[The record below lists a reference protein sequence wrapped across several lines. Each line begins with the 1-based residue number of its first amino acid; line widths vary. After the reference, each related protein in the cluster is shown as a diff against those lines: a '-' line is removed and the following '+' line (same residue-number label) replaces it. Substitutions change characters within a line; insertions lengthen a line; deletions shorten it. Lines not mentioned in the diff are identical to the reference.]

1 MVNIAQQKTSA
12 ERSRGKVLPPLEELK
27 SLVPGVWEDSG
38 DYSAQTLTRS
48 AETWTRFLSRQQK
61 LGAITPDDFTLQ
73 QCHDFVW
80 AFSANGQ
87 PAEIGTMHAR
97 RTALRMGFRALRD
110 LGHEAGDPTLDLALP
125 PRTDTAARPLTDTEV
140 GLCRT
145 SARMGEAGAASLQR
159 AVAWAIGETTAVSS
173 EISAVLVRDVDD
185 HDDPRWIRLPGTRR
199 HDARLGELTDWG
211 STIVK
216 RQLRVLDG
224 RSAPPSTPL
233 TYKGGSE
240 PGQAKAQAAVCNAL
254 GAVLKFA
261 GLAAEPDIRP
271 ASLRNWAGRRLLDAG
286 LPIEHV
292 ARRMGSRSLDAA
304 AEDIGLH
311 WRTT

>member
-1 MVNIAQQKTSA
+1 MWK
-12 ERSRGKVLPPLEELK
+12 
-27 SLVPGVWEDSG
+27 DSG
-38 DYSAQTLTRS
+38 DYSNQTLLRS
-48 AETWTRFLSRQQK
+48 SETWARFITRQQK
-61 LGAITPDDFTLQ
+61 LGATTPADFTLQ
-73 QCHDFVW
+73 HCHAFVW
-80 AFSANGQ
+80 AFGASGQ
-87 PAEIGTMHAR
+87 PAEVATMHAR

-110 LGHEAGDPTLDLALP
+110 LGHDVGDPTLDLALP
-125 PRTDTAARPLTDTEV
+125 PRTGTAARPLTDAEV

-145 SARMGEAGAASLQR
+145 SARLGEAGAASLQR

-173 EISAVLVRDVDD
+173 EISAVRVRDVDD
-185 HDDPRWIRLPGTRR
+185 HEDPRWIRLPGTRR

-216 RQLRVLDG
+216 RHLQVLDE

-233 TYKGGSE
+233 TYKGDAE

-271 ASLRNWAGRRLLDAG
+271 ASLRNWAGRALLDG
-286 LPIEHV
+286 GMPIEHV

-311 WRTT
+311 WRAT

>member
-1 MVNIAQQKTSA
+1 MDQGSRKEDTDRSVMSA
-12 ERSRGKVLPPLEELK
+12 EAVAERVAVLWAE
-27 SLVPGVWEDSG
+27 SG
-38 DYSAQTLTRS
+38 DFSAQTLARCG
-48 AETWTRFLSRQQK
+48 ETWSRFVARQQK
-61 LGAITPDDFTLQ
+61 VGAINPADFTGQ
-73 QCHDFVW
+73 QCRDFVT
-80 AFSANGQ
+80 AFGANGQ
-87 PAEIGTMHAR
+87 PAEVTTMHAR
-97 RTALRMGFRALRD
+97 RTALRMGFRALRE
-110 LGHEAGDPTLDLALP
+110 LGYDVGDPTVDLMLP
-125 PRTDTAARPLTDTEV
+125 PKSGTVARPLTDAEV

-145 SARMGEAGAASLQR
+145 SARLGEAGAASLQR

-173 EISAVLVRDVDD
+173 EISAVRIRDVDD

-211 STIVK
+211 ATIVK
-216 RQLRVLDG
+216 RQLQVLDE

-261 GLAAEPDIRP
+261 GLAAEPDVRP
-271 ASLRNWAGRRLLDAG
+271 ASLRNWAGRGLLDAG
-286 LPIEHV
+286 MPIERV

-304 AEDIGLH
+304 AEDVGLH
-311 WRTT
+311 WRNT